1 MLLRFSSPN
10 IIKHMLLTQ
19 VKWQKTDDNYSWER
33 SCKLN
38 CTNTKTTSMWTSCCD
53 EDKCNNFGDY
63 KADGKHWR
71 IQGAPPARAPL
82 NRIQF
87 FHFCI
92 CFCRK
97 VPTSEV
103 GAPPQRLGAPPPPPP
118 QREILDPPLVME
130 VKIKTR
136 TVTDVSSLLENDV
149 L

>member
-1 MLLRFSSPN
+1 
-10 IIKHMLLTQ
+10 MLLTQ
-19 VKWQKTDDNYSWER
+19 VKWQKTDDDNYSWER
-33 SCKLN
+33 SCQLN

-71 IQGAPPARAPL
+71 IQGGAAGARPL

-103 GAPPQRLGAPPPPPP
+103 GAPPP